1 MNRKRFL
8 RLLTLGNFNNI
19 SFGDFTNLIE
29 SFGFKLVRT
38 KGSHNIYCHPQISE
52 LVNVQNVK
60 GEVKPYQAKQF
71 LRLVERHNIKME
83 PEQ

>member
-1 MNRKRFL
+1 MKP
-8 RLLTLGNFNNI
+8 NI
-19 SFGDFTNLIE
+19 SSFWAHMRFQEKELTDRSKFVLFTVDFDRLA
-29 SFGFKLVRT
+29 R
-38 KGSHNIYCHPQISE
+38 GSHNIYGHPQVSE

-71 LRLVERHNIKME
+71 LRLVERNNIKME